1 MTEEDIDF
9 QIGASDVDR
18 NPVTSSGEFIEF
30 EMETRAVFTRLA
42 EDIYPSPKSGL
53 RESMTNAV
61 TATIEAV
68 EKYDLERKEAVVRYK
83 LVDNK
88 SNGRLLIIEDNGIG
102 MTTEKIRSVV
112 SYIGRSTV
120 RDDSEK
126 AGQFGMGFLA
136 LFSLCGTD
144 GGFVMHTNSR
154 KPDTEAITGI
164 WKDGGFSKE
173 DTMDRARDMFGTRF
187 EIYLRDEVTSDDVRE
202 WVSNVAQWS
211 RVPIMYEEEREESSY
226 SEEFGGTKI
235 EDRIPSDTDYVSY
248 EDEFVKV
255 VSSPYFDEDSTILL
269 DVPVDKGVATIPHTE
284 WNCVTRLKTEQPT
297 IMSDEDRG
305 KMVVSEVEYKGMS
318 DERREPYVPKSEV
331 SEDAIVTPEV
341 IGNREKLSKNN
352 RFWDFVGRN
361 IKEEH
366 IKNVEEYVGQIDSG
380 DIEPTGSEWDLI
392 TSLIPST
399 QVSMKNFHRICSKM
413 FRKLSDS
420 QIEMLFS
427 LTRETKIVTGADSSK
442 IGNNWLHN
450 RDYIFMTT
458 GHIKDEKREIVEKN
472 ERNCEI
478 VEVPSSEWYD
488 FYEETLGW
496 HRLSNIDNNH
506 EVTETVTGISRD
518 NERDTEEQGDK
529 KANHVTIHSNR
540 NRRLPI
546 ENLSDYVKED
556 SEGAFISSENIEEI
570 RTLYLIKSS
579 SNLNVSDYD
588 WMGQIENVGVVQC
601 DCDAY
606 NKIAGLPV
614 SIQLSDKIEEL
625 KNEEVLTSEGYTKH
639 GDITKSSALYH
650 IMPEDDINR
659 VIGSSVDDC
668 RKVSEIL
675 SMENSIE
682 SITAVPFETYIPI
695 TEDDFVDILPLLSEA
710 DIMTNKIFVNVST
723 FKGPRPRQ
731 CILYKKMYDYRDS
744 DIIRKIDDNVIRKED
759 KETTDKFLRLMD
771 EISSSDID
779 LDKVINNE

>member
-1 MTEEDIDF
+1 MTKEDIDF

-18 NPVTSSGEFIEF
+18 SSVTSSGEFIEF

-42 EDIYPSPKSGL
+42 EDIYPSPKSGI

-68 EKYDLERKEAVVRYK
+68 EKHNLDRNEAVVRYK
-83 LVDNK
+83 LTENK

-120 RDDSEK
+120 RDDPNK

-173 DTMDRARDMFGTRF
+173 DTMERAKDMFGTRF
-187 EIYLRDEVTSDDVRE
+187 EIYLRDEVTSDDVKE

-235 EDRIPSDTDYVSY
+235 ENKIPSDTDYISY
-248 EDEFVKV
+248 EDEFLKV
-255 VSSPYFDEDSTILL
+255 VSSPYFDEDCTVLL
-269 DVPVDKGVATIPHTE
+269 DVPVDKGVTAIPHTE

-297 IMSDEDRG
+297 ITSGEDKS
-305 KMVVSEVEYKGMS
+305 KMVVSDVEYQGMS
-318 DERREPYVPKSEV
+318 DERKNPYVPKSEV
-331 SEDAIVTPEV
+331 SEDAVVTPEV

-352 RFWDFVGRN
+352 RFWDFVGQN
-361 IKEEH
+361 IKKEH
-366 IKNVEEYVGQIDSG
+366 IKNVEEYVRQIDSG
-380 DIEPTGSEWDLI
+380 DIEPTGSKWDLI

-399 QVSMKNFHRICSKM
+399 QVSMKNFHRICTRM
-413 FRKLSDS
+413 FRKISDS
-420 QIEMLFS
+420 QIKMLFS
-427 LTRETKIVTGADSSK
+427 LTRETKVVTKADSPK
-442 IGNNWLHN
+442 IGNNRLYD
-450 RDYIFMTT
+450 REYVFMTT
-458 GHIKDEKREIVEKN
+458 GHIKDEKREIVEEN
-472 ERNCEI
+472 ERDCEI

-496 HRLSNIDNNH
+496 HCLSNIDDTH
-506 EVTETVTGISRD
+506 EVTNTVKDISEG
-518 NERDTEEQGDK
+518 NQENAEKQEYEES
-529 KANHVTIHSNR
+529 NHITIHSNR
-540 NRRLPI
+540 NRRIPLEDLPNYI
-546 ENLSDYVKED
+546 KED
-556 SEGAFISSENIEEI
+556 SEGSFISNEDIEEI

-579 SNLNVSDYD
+579 SNLNISDYD
-588 WMGQIENVGVVQC
+588 WMGQIENIGVVQC
-601 DCDAY
+601 GRDAY
-606 NKIAGLPV
+606 DKIAGLPV
-614 SIQLSDKIEEL
+614 STELSNKIDEL
-625 KNEEVLTSEGYTKH
+625 ENEKILTSEGYTKH
-639 GDITKSSALYH
+639 GDITKSSTLYH

-659 VIGSSVDDC
+659 IIGSSVEEC
-668 RKVSEIL
+668 KKVSEIL
-675 SMENSIE
+675 SMDNSIE

-695 TEDDFVDILPLLSEA
+695 TKDDFVEFLPLLSEV
-710 DIMTNKIFVNVST
+710 DIMTNNIFVNVST
-723 FKGPRPRQ
+723 FKGPKPQQ
-731 CILYKKMYDYRDS
+731 CILYKKMYDHRDS
-744 DIIRKIDDNVIRKED
+744 DIVRKIDENVIRKED

-771 EISSSDID
+771 EISRSNID